1 MIQSKILLAAG
12 FWLLLAAPSLAAP
25 LLQTAPAPA
34 APSASAPTTSET
46 TDHSGARDT
55 LKCKDREQTKAWQG
69 WTEGGEYQR
78 AKALNELRPLRRNGA
93 VDRVQEVS
101 DCLRRYYGLRAG
113 RQQTALDAGSSVVF
127 LGGLGSLASG
137 GAGATTQTY
146 WNYAALLPVVVAQF
160 NANEPTRDL
169 YAGARIGLDVI
180 GGRYQRL
187 TALTEMLA
195 VSQTATTSADAIK
208 GACDNLVT
216 NGLDVERW
224 DAGAD
229 KTAMLTDY
237 RKLRDACVAGEAIS
251 LTVSDLSAIACGWKG
266 KYGSAY
272 ARDLL
277 RLDDEILSKD
287 RQLRYSPVET
297 LSAMAASPFAAVAT
311 LLSGDNGTQAINR
324 LKTQQTFATLN
335 VPLDPIFL
343 PPNLAPITVIYEIGT
358 DAEARRAAS
367 KTDEAALIAAK
378 KPLPK
383 TSATQVDSAL
393 RYMEEAAVALN
404 NGRANLNYRLTLARA
419 IVELAAYDQLVFS
432 YDATNARV
440 SVVLATTPPPVATSP
455 AAAR

>member
-1 MIQSKILLAAG
+1 MTQSKILLAAG
-12 FWLLLAAPSLAAP
+12 FSLLLTVPSLAAP
-25 LLQTAPAPA
+25 SPQA
-34 APSASAPTTSET
+34 APPTSISTTSEP
-46 TDHSGARDT
+46 DNDPDAQSELR
-55 LKCKDREQTKAWQG
+55 CKDREQKKAWQG

-78 AKALNELRPLRRNGA
+78 AKALDELRPLRRNGS

-137 GAGATTQTY
+137 AAGATTQTY

-160 NANEPTRDL
+160 NVNEPTRDL
-169 YAGARIGLDVI
+169 YSGARIGLDVI
-180 GGRYQRL
+180 GGRYHRL
-187 TALTEMLA
+187 TTLTEMLA
-195 VSQTATTSADAIK
+195 ISQGATTSADAIR
-208 GACDNLVT
+208 GACADLVID
-216 NGLDVERW
+216 GLEVEKW

-229 KTAMLTDY
+229 KTAMLGDY
-237 RKLRDACVAGEAIS
+237 RKLREACTAGEAIS
-251 LTVSDLSAIACGWKG
+251 LAISDLSVIAGGWKE

-277 RLDDEILSKD
+277 RLDDEVLSKD

-311 LLSGDNGTQAINR
+311 LLSGDNGAQAINR

-343 PPNLAPITVIYEIGT
+343 PPNLAPITDIYEVST
-358 DAEARRAAS
+358 DAKARRAAS
-367 KTDEAALIAAK
+367 RTDQAALIAAK

-393 RYMEEAAVALN
+393 HNMETTAVALN

-440 SVVLATTPPPVATSP
+440 SVVLATTPSPPATLPNP
-455 AAAR
+455 AAGR